1 MLIACCR
8 YVFGIVEVF
17 RPSDCAEEAPTVYK
31 LTLVL
36 VVVFLSFVVRC
47 LHTVSQSLV
56 LNVLV
61 MIFVL
66 LVVLCL
72 VSFCTVCCCLCLLQF
87 CDNSLSLCVSLAV
100 FVFVAGYLCCGLSLL
115 LAVFVLVCVY
125 DCLLSHHTCLAGI
138 QLRLPLH
145 LRLLSLLLQSAAPC
159 GAHARTATPASW
171 PFIPETRSSYRGNPL
186 TARTQVQ

>member
-87 CDNSLSLCVSLAV
+87 CDNSLSLCV
-100 FVFVAGYLCCGLSLL
+100 FAG
-115 LAVFVLVCVY
+115 F
-125 DCLLSHHTCLAGI
+125 

-145 LRLLSLLLQSAAPC
+145 LRLPNLLLQSEAPC
-159 GAHARTATPASW
+159 GAHARTATPASC
-171 PFIPETRSSYRGNPL
+171 PLIPKTRSSYRGNPL